1 MIKIGSNISKFSIYS
16 CQPKT
21 KEELKFIINDRV
33 NKEGI
38 NCNLNDID
46 TSLITYMSGLFSDLR
61 FNGDISNWDVS
72 NVKTMSY
79 MFSYSI
85 FNRDISKWDVSKI
98 TDMSNMFQF
107 SSFKQNISNWKIRP
121 DCNIT
126 YMFFECPIKEE
137 YKPKSMR

>member
-1 MIKIGSNISKFSIYS
+1 MIRIGNNISRFSTYS

-21 KEELKFIINDRV
+21 KDELKFIINDRV

-46 TSLITYMSGLFSDLR
+46 TSLITDMSGLFSDLR

-85 FNRDISKWDVSKI
+85 FNRDINKWDVRKV
-98 TDMSNMFQF
+98 DNMSRMFQ
-107 SSFKQNISNWKIRP
+107 
-121 DCNIT
+121 
-126 YMFFECPIKEE
+126 
-137 YKPKSMR
+137 

>member
-1 MIKIGSNISKFSIYS
+1 MIKIGSNISKFSAYS
-16 CQPKT
+16 CKPKT

-46 TSLITYMSGLFSDLR
+46 TSLITDMSGLFSDLR

-79 MFSYSI
+79 MFSYYGI
-85 FNRDISKWDVSKI
+85 LCVVI
-98 TDMSNMFQF
+98 T
-107 SSFKQNISNWKIRP
+107 
-121 DCNIT
+121 
-126 YMFFECPIKEE
+126 
-137 YKPKSMR
+137 